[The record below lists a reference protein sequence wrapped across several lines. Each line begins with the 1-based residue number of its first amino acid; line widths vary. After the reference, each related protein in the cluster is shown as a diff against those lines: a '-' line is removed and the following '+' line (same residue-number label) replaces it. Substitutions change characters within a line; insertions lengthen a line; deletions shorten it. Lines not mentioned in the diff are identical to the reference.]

1 MHLLTMCPSEGYFE
15 LWFWEFCITPK
26 NKIQALMGEIK
37 KIKCEGNTLK
47 KPQNEE

>member
-1 MHLLTMCPSEGYFE
+1 MVLRILYYS
-15 LWFWEFCITPK
+15 K

-47 KPQNEE
+47 KSHLKNKC

>member
-1 MHLLTMCPSEGYFE
+1 MV
-15 LWFWEFCITPK
+15 LWILYYSK

-47 KPQNEE
+47 KPQNEEQVLKATL